1 MAIGTPNFTRSAI
14 DSPSADFAKTLSAF
28 GTNMMAQAKQ
38 EEELKLQRERQAAQD
53 ARQVISD
60 QQNKQLFDLKI
71 EDANR
76 AKQDLV
82 DKDAYLKGIVNP
94 SAYGLKAGT
103 EDAVNSLGSY
113 GDDARAQA
121 AVAAG
126 PGSAE
131 YEAHFKTMEN
141 LGNYITGKS
150 LDDRTI
156 GFATA
161 NPNNRYAAEEAI
173 KASIARQGTLDK
185 EAKDVADNQLK
196 YQLESLKQLGK
207 SSTGISEDG
216 TSSSKVGMTA
226 GGYKVSSPDDV
237 LKDANT
243 IMKDNYGIKSDSPM
257 DARVVKLASRMANA
271 GYSASQVAEV
281 IGTNYTP
288 GKTEKLFGLVD
299 SLWPDKAPV
308 FNDIAPNVGAPK
320 NIAVPTATNTAYTDT
335 LSGLSQ
341 SYADRLAKIQEQR
354 DGTYGMDKFR
364 ELLNGTTQSS
374 ADYTEKGKTASG
386 SSPKYANVKSID
398 GVPQHLVNSEG
409 VTTESYKD
417 GKGYSIAMGYNLHA
431 NKDDIAKDFK
441 DANISADKIS
451 TALNSPEKLV
461 LTDEEATRLSQLS
474 TYKYMDSTDRLLKN
488 SGLAGGFDSLSPQM
502 QDMALQMRYRG
513 DLGGETQYGKNLL
526 RLVKGNDLTQLS
538 SYINSNKDNLPKEVV
553 TRFNNALDNPSKT
566 GLRGTMTDADK
577 NTYLAKNSNSDVVNR
592 ILGLSKKEEDKK
604 VEEKITTDFSKL
616 NDEDIQTGIEVY
628 TGAEKEAYQKEAI
641 RRRVEKLNYNNTV
654 HAAPTITTEPEVQKD
669 ARSGFQ
675 MLRDTMVQGAQDT
688 YEQGKKGVKEFVVPL
703 VKPAY
708 DAVFGDKPSPE
719 ARTAIALVNNSAGG
733 MLEIAG
739 SPYTAAKRFT
749 DFMVYGES
757 QGDTVFQK
765 QAEVARDTAIKEM
778 NKLGIVDPTKQEI
791 ALFVSDAIMPV
802 GALSKTGSIIRNAS
816 KNPSANIDNIVA
828 RIDDFNKITPSGTA
842 KLDAASAE
850 AAAAVRKSS
859 AAEKLAG
866 VKRIEEYA
874 KDAAEFEARA
884 LQKER
889 QAATNIPKDV
899 RDAVEATIKAHA
911 DEAPIIQAVSETLQ
925 GIGGRGVLSQADE
938 VVILNS
944 LEKLQGLSS
953 KSTIEVL
960 RELKLSPK
968 VERYIMDTFN
978 QQR

>member
-1 MAIGTPNFTRSAI
+1 MASLIP
-14 DSPSADFAKTLSAF
+14 DFSGVPINTAGAMKNYLDASNAVATSINKPLDRITALVESNELARKT
-28 GTNMMAQAKQ
+28 
-38 EEELKLQRERQAAQD
+38 KLAEERQAAQD
-53 ARQVISD
+53 ARQVIAD
-60 QQNKQLFDLKI
+60 KQNKQLFDLKM

-82 DKDAYLKGIVNP
+82 DRDAYLKGIVNP
-94 SAYGLKAGT
+94 NTYGLKAGT
-103 EDAVNSLGSY
+103 EGIVTALGSY
-113 GDDARAQA
+113 GDDARTQA
-121 AVAAG
+121 AIAAG

-161 NPNNRYAAEEAI
+161 NPNNRYAAEEMM
-173 KASIARQGTLDK
+173 KATISRQNALDK

-207 SSTGISEDG
+207 GSTGVSEDG
-216 TSSSKVGMTA
+216 TGTSKVGMTA
-226 GGYKVSSPDDV
+226 GGYKVSSPDDI
-237 LKDANT
+237 LKDANL
-243 IMKDNYGIKSDSPM
+243 IMKDNYGIKSDTPM
-257 DARVVKLASRMANA
+257 NTQVVKLASRMANS
-271 GYSASQVAEV
+271 GYSASQIAEV

-288 GKTEKLFGLVD
+288 GKVEKLFGLVD
-299 SLWPDKAPV
+299 SLWPDKAAV

-320 NIAVPTATNTAYTDT
+320 NVAVPTATNTAYTDT

-341 SYADRLAKIQEQR
+341 SYSDRLAKIQEQR
-354 DGTYGMDKFR
+354 DGTYGMDKIR
-364 ELLNGTTQSS
+364 ELISGPAKGS
-374 ADYTEKGKTASG
+374 ASVSKSNDGKTLTERINNPGA
-386 SSPKYANVKSID
+386 VK
-398 GVPQHLVNSEG
+398 Q
-409 VTTESYKD
+409 
-417 GKGYSIAMGYNLHA
+417 
-431 NKDDIAKDFK
+431 
-441 DANISADKIS
+441 ADKGDKSVMWKGQTGYDDQGHAVFDTVENGFRAQAINLNTQIS
-451 TALNSPEKLV
+451 RQPTVEELIKGSPEKGI
-461 LTDEEATRLSQLS
+461 EAYATGNQNEYVKFISDKLGVDKNYAL
-474 TYKYMDSTDRLLKN
+474 KPDDIPRLLKAQSQFEGSAFN
-488 SGLAGGFDSLSPQM
+488 ETAANIGYQM
-502 QDMALQMRYRG
+502 AVEEG
-513 DLGGETQYGKNLL
+513 KIKVTPKAEVKDL
-526 RLVKGNDLTQLS
+526 
-538 SYINSNKDNLPKEVV
+538 
-553 TRFNNALDNPSKT
+553 F
-566 GLRGTMTDADK
+566 
-577 NTYLAKNSNSDVVNR
+577 AKV
-592 ILGLSKKEEDKK
+592 EEKK
-604 VEEKITTDFSKL
+604 VEDKITTDFSKL

-654 HAAPTITTEPEVQKD
+654 HAAPIITTEPEVQKEV
-669 ARSGFQ
+669 RSGFQ

-688 YEQGKKGVKEFVVPL
+688 YNQGKKGVKEFVVPL

-778 NKLGIVDPTKQEI
+778 NKLGITDPTKQEI

-802 GALSKTGSIIRNAS
+802 GPLSKTGSMIREIGSGPTIDVKSIVENIAT
-816 KNPSANIDNIVA
+816 KNKNY
-828 RIDDFNKITPSGTA
+828 
-842 KLDAASAE
+842 ASAT
-850 AAAAVRKSS
+850 
-859 AAEKLAG
+859 EKLTGA
-866 VKRIEEYA
+866 KKSAEYA
-874 KDAAEFEARA
+874 KEAAEFEARA

-889 QAATNIPKDV
+889 QAATNTPKEV
-899 RDAVEATIKAHA
+899 RDAVEAARRA
-911 DEAPIIQAVSETLQ
+911 YAEEAPIIQSVSETLQ

-978 QQR
+978 QKR

>member
-1 MAIGTPNFTRSAI
+1 MAIGTPNFSRSSI
-14 DSPSADFAKTLSAF
+14 DSPTADFAKTLSAF

-53 ARQVISD
+53 ARQVIAD

-103 EDAVNSLGSY
+103 EGIVNSLGSY

-126 PGSAE
+126 PGNAE
-131 YEAHFKTMEN
+131 YEAHFKNMEN

-185 EAKDVADNQLK
+185 EAKDIADNQLK

-207 SSTGISEDG
+207 SSTGVSEDG
-216 TSSSKVGMTA
+216 TSTSKKAKTA
-226 GGYKVSSPDDV
+226 GGWDVSSPDDV

-288 GKTEKLFGLVD
+288 GKTQKLFGLVD
-299 SLWPDKAPV
+299 SLWPDKAAV
-308 FNDIAPNVGAPK
+308 FNDVAPNVGAPK
-320 NIAVPTATNTAYTDT
+320 NVAVQPATNTAYSDT

-488 SGLAGGFDSLSPQM
+488 SGLAGGFNSLSPQM

-538 SYINSNKDNLPKEVV
+538 SYINSNRENLPKEVV

-577 NTYLAKNSNSDVVNR
+577 NTYLAKNSNSEVVNR
-592 ILGLSKKEEDKK
+592 ILGLGKREGEKKAELNNLDATGIKK
-604 VEEKITTDFSKL
+604 VVDS
-616 NDEDIQTGIEVY
+616 Y
-628 TGAEKEAYQKEAI
+628 TGSDKEALQKRLETI
-641 RRRVEKLNYNNTV
+641 NYNNTV

-675 MLRDTMVQGAQDT
+675 MLRDTMVQGSQDT

-816 KNPSANIDNIVA
+816 KNPSANIDSIMA
-828 RIDDFNKITPSGTA
+828 RIDDFNKITPSGIA
-842 KLDAASAE
+842 KVDAASAE

-866 VKRIEEYA
+866 VKRSEEYA
-874 KDAAEFEARA
+874 KDAAEFEARV

-889 QAATNIPKDV
+889 QAATNTPKEV
-899 RDAVEATIKAHA
+899 RDAVEATRKAHA
-911 DEAPIIQAVSETLQ
+911 DEAPIIQSVSETLQ
-925 GIGGRGVLSQADE
+925 GIGGRGILSQADE

-953 KSTIEVL
+953 KSTIELL

-968 VERYIMDTFN
+968 VERYIMNTLN

>member
-1 MAIGTPNFTRSAI
+1 
-14 DSPSADFAKTLSAF
+14 
-28 GTNMMAQAKQ
+28 
-38 EEELKLQRERQAAQD
+38 
-53 ARQVISD
+53 
-60 QQNKQLFDLKI
+60 
-71 EDANR
+71 
-76 AKQDLV
+76 
-82 DKDAYLKGIVNP
+82 
-94 SAYGLKAGT
+94 
-103 EDAVNSLGSY
+103 
-113 GDDARAQA
+113 
-121 AVAAG
+121 
-126 PGSAE
+126 
-131 YEAHFKTMEN
+131 
-141 LGNYITGKS
+141 
-150 LDDRTI
+150 
-156 GFATA
+156 
-161 NPNNRYAAEEAI
+161 
-173 KASIARQGTLDK
+173 
-185 EAKDVADNQLK
+185 
-196 YQLESLKQLGK
+196 
-207 SSTGISEDG
+207 
-216 TSSSKVGMTA
+216 
-226 GGYKVSSPDDV
+226 
-237 LKDANT
+237 
-243 IMKDNYGIKSDSPM
+243 
-257 DARVVKLASRMANA
+257 
-271 GYSASQVAEV
+271 
-281 IGTNYTP
+281 
-288 GKTEKLFGLVD
+288 
-299 SLWPDKAPV
+299 
-308 FNDIAPNVGAPK
+308 
-320 NIAVPTATNTAYTDT
+320 
-335 LSGLSQ
+335 
-341 SYADRLAKIQEQR
+341 
-354 DGTYGMDKFR
+354 
-364 ELLNGTTQSS
+364 
-374 ADYTEKGKTASG
+374 
-386 SSPKYANVKSID
+386 
-398 GVPQHLVNSEG
+398 
-409 VTTESYKD
+409 
-417 GKGYSIAMGYNLHA
+417 
-431 NKDDIAKDFK
+431 
-441 DANISADKIS
+441 
-451 TALNSPEKLV
+451 
-461 LTDEEATRLSQLS
+461 
-474 TYKYMDSTDRLLKN
+474 MDSTDRLLKN

-513 DLGGETQYGKNLL
+513 DLGGETQYGKDLL

-538 SYINSNKDNLPKEVV
+538 SYINSNKENLPKEVV
-553 TRFNNALDNPSKT
+553 IRFNNALDNPSKT

-577 NTYLAKNSNSDVVNR
+577 NTYLAKNSNSDVVNK
-592 ILGLSKKEEDKK
+592 ILGLGKKEEEKK
-604 VEEKITTDFSKL
+604 VEDKITTDFSKL

-675 MLRDTMVQGAQDT
+675 MLRDTMVQGSQDT

-816 KNPSANIDNIVA
+816 KNPSANIDSIMTRVE
-828 RIDDFNKITPSGTA
+828 DFNKITPSGTA
-842 KLDAASAE
+842 KLDAAGAE

-859 AAEKLAG
+859 ATEKLAG
-866 VKRIEEYA
+866 VKRSEEYA

-889 QAATNIPKDV
+889 QAATNTPKEV
-899 RDAVEATIKAHA
+899 RDAVEATRKAHA
-911 DEAPIIQAVSETLQ
+911 DEAPIIQSVSETLQ

>member
-1 MAIGTPNFTRSAI
+1 MASLIP
-14 DSPSADFAKTLSAF
+14 DFSGVTINTAGAMKNYLDASNAVATSINKPLDRITALVESNELARKTKLA
-28 GTNMMAQAKQ
+28 
-38 EEELKLQRERQAAQD
+38 EEKQAAQD
-53 ARQVISD
+53 ARQVIAD
-60 QQNKQLFDLKI
+60 QQNKQLFDLKM

-94 SAYGLKAGT
+94 NTYGLKAGT
-103 EDAVNSLGSY
+103 EGIVTALGSY
-113 GDDARAQA
+113 GDDARTQA
-121 AVAAG
+121 AIAAG

-173 KASIARQGTLDK
+173 KASIARQNALDK
-185 EAKDVADNQLK
+185 EAKDVADDQLK
-196 YQLESLKQLGK
+196 YKLESLKQLGK
-207 SSTGISEDG
+207 GSTGVSEDG
-216 TSSSKVGMTA
+216 TSTSKVGMTA

-243 IMKDNYGIKSDSPM
+243 IMKDNYGLKSDSPM
-257 DARVVKLASRMANA
+257 DARVVKLASRMSNS
-271 GYSASQVAEV
+271 GYSASQIAEV

-299 SLWPDKAPV
+299 SLWPDKAAV

-320 NIAVPTATNTAYTDT
+320 NMAVPTATNKEYTDT

-364 ELLNGTTQSS
+364 ELLNGPANKYNTQFTPLTDVDGVFRDKVLKTETENN
-374 ADYTEKGKTASG
+374 DYTSHR
-386 SSPKYANVKSID
+386 KSKD
-398 GVPQHLVNSEG
+398 G
-409 VTTESYKD
+409 TTETLGAYQFVPSTLN
-417 GKGYSIAMGYNLHA
+417 NLKKELGEEFTNEEFLKNPA
-431 NKDDIAKDFK
+431 LQ
-441 DANISADKIS
+441 DKYFQ
-451 TALNSPEKLV
+451 V
-461 LTDEEATRLSQLS
+461 LTDKNAGQLKSQGLPVN
-474 TYKYMDSTDRLLKN
+474 DRTLWLMHN
-488 SGLAGGFDSLSPQM
+488 
-502 QDMALQMRYRG
+502 
-513 DLGGETQYGKNLL
+513 LGGGGQTANFLSDEPLTEETKKAIAL
-526 RLVKGNDLTQLS
+526 
-538 SYINSNKDNLPKEVV
+538 NLPEGVEPTRDNYIKRFGDRFGTGEV
-553 TRFNNALDNPSKT
+553 TPKT
-566 GLRGTMTDADK
+566 TVKDLF
-577 NTYLAKNSNSDVVNR
+577 AKV
-592 ILGLSKKEEDKK
+592 EEKK
-604 VEEKITTDFSKL
+604 VEDKITTDFSKL

-654 HAAPTITTEPEVQKD
+654 HAAPIITTEPEVQKEV
-669 ARSGFQ
+669 RSGFQ

-688 YEQGKKGVKEFVVPL
+688 YNQGKKGVKEFVVPL

-778 NKLGIVDPTKQEI
+778 NKLGITDPTKQEI
-791 ALFVSDAIMPV
+791 ALFVSDSIMPI
-802 GALSKTGSIIRNAS
+802 GPLSKTGSMIRNS
-816 KNPSANIDNIVA
+816 LKNPSANIDNIVA

-866 VKRIEEYA
+866 VKRSEEYA

-884 LQKER
+884 LQQER

-911 DEAPIIQAVSETLQ
+911 DEAPIIQSVSETLQ

-978 QQR
+978 QKR